1 MWNKRCKTFTFYNI
15 DSNSARGW
23 VSRRILESVG
33 HSGLT
38 DWEKVSRL
46 VGTAGKDSLPRVI
59 SSSRLS
65 VKYIDTGGTNFNLT
79 GDCSTGHR
87 YDRWSSVN

>member
-15 DSNSARGW
+15 DSNSARRW

-33 HSGLT
+33 HNGLS

-46 VGTAGKDSLPRVI
+46 VGTANKICDARVI

-65 VKYIDTGGTNFNLT
+65 EKYIDTRGTNFNLT

-87 YDRWSSVN
+87 YDRWSSVS